1 MLLLFLLYETQI
13 ETFEKFK
20 EFKAAAENKTGMRI
34 KALDPT
40 EEVNTCLMN
49 SRKKHE
55 IRAETTAA
63 YSELQKYQIGP

>member
-20 EFKAAAENKTGMRI
+20 EFKAAAENKTGMKI
-34 KALDPT
+34 KALDQT

-49 SRKKHE
+49 SRDTS
-55 IRAETTAA
+55 R
-63 YSELQKYQIGP
+63 SMR

>member
-13 ETFEKFK
+13 EKFK
-20 EFKAAAENKTGMRI
+20 EFKAAAENKTGMKI

-49 SRKKHE
+49 SRNTS
-55 IRAETTAA
+55 R
-63 YSELQKYQIGP
+63 SMR

>member
-20 EFKAAAENKTGMRI
+20 EFKAAAENKTGMKI

-49 SRKKHE
+49 SRNTSRSM
-55 IRAETTAA
+55 I
-63 YSELQKYQIGP
+63 